1 MLEPFIRK
9 TENIYCKILEHYGKI
24 SVISAP
30 ACWHRALTSL
40 GISVVIS
47 PFFVLVRQLQVGFPM
62 WPHHQKDQATIRNLT
77 FQPLP
82 HPQDGLETEL
92 ILIMPA

>member
-1 MLEPFIRK
+1 
-9 TENIYCKILEHYGKI
+9 
-24 SVISAP
+24 
-30 ACWHRALTSL
+30 
-40 GISVVIS
+40 
-47 PFFVLVRQLQVGFPM
+47 M